1 MGVRLIGFGLD
12 GRLLGWWVVA
22 VGCSWF
28 VCTGWSGNISAIA
41 ASPQRAVWP
50 GGIDAEL
57 GLSRSL

>member
-12 GRLLGWWVVA
+12 GLLLGCRVVA
-22 VGCSWF
+22 VGCSSY

-41 ASPQRAVWP
+41 ASPQRGVWP
-50 GGIDAEL
+50 AGIDAEL